1 MNYDV
6 GACKNCGNIAAI
18 TKDHKCSVCGAER
31 VTVPLYTWFHQ
42 EYDLIEDAKTIDRMD
57 EMDNTEV
64 KAAAVGGAE
73 LKAGLRDLF
82 ICLGI
87 AVALLLFGLLCMKG
101 ASGSVKGRMSFM
113 GLLFLIGS
121 PIMLIAGILL
131 FFKRVFARVRAKTPE
146 KAFELFWKAVFETK
160 TFSEKY
166 ETEEI
171 ALDKINRSLPGAVR
185 QTLDADE
192 TMSWISNLRSMI
204 ARSNAEL
211 AEDTFRAYKDQM
223 LGAKGDGDSLTIQN
237 ISTETVDDHKAII
250 SADLVVARK
259 WSRSIQ
265 KRNDSDTFNYMV
277 SAAVLHAKT
286 TLLRAGEYWYVPDW
300 MPKAE
305 KGALKNAWKEANP

>member
-1 MNYDV
+1 MNYDI
-6 GACKNCGNIAAI
+6 GACKNCAHIAAI
-18 TKDHKCSVCGAER
+18 NKDHTCSVCGVKRES
-31 VTVPLYTWFHQ
+31 VPLYTWFHQ
-42 EYDLIEDAKTIDRMD
+42 EYDLIEDKETIDKMD
-57 EMDNTEV
+57 TMDNTEV

-82 ICLGI
+82 ICLGA
-87 AVALLLFGLLCMKG
+87 AVVLLLFGLLCMKG

-113 GLLFLIGS
+113 GLLLLIGS
-121 PIMLIAGILL
+121 PLALLAGVGL

-146 KAFELFWKAVFETK
+146 KAFDLFWTAVFETK

-171 ALDKINRSLPGAVR
+171 ALNKITRSLPGAVR
-185 QTLDADE
+185 QTLDGRK
-192 TMSWISNLRSMI
+192 TMFWIEDLRNMI
-204 ARSNAEL
+204 SRSNAEL
-211 AEDTFRAYKDQM
+211 ALDCYSAYKDQIYD
-223 LGAKGDGDSLTIQN
+223 AKGDGDSLTIQN
-237 ISTETVDDHKAII
+237 VSVQNVDDHKAIV

-265 KRNDSDTFNYMV
+265 KRNDSDTFNYWV

-286 TLLRAGEYWYVPDW
+286 TLLKAGEYWYVPDW

-305 KGALKNAWKEANP
+305 KGTLTDAWKEANA